1 MFNLVSLRSY
11 QRDIDKKS
19 PILLL
24 SAGFSTANHFLLERP
39 SFGFCDATLVFLL
52 HHPTL
57 LSLFLLLICPLTYS
71 ESPRAQTQPST
82 LMTLPQSP
90 AV

>member
-24 SAGFSTANHFLLERP
+24 LAGFSTANHFLLERL
-39 SFGFCDATLVFLL
+39 FFWLL
-52 HHPTL
+52 
-57 LSLFLLLICPLTYS
+57 
-71 ESPRAQTQPST
+71 
-82 LMTLPQSP
+82 
-90 AV
+90 